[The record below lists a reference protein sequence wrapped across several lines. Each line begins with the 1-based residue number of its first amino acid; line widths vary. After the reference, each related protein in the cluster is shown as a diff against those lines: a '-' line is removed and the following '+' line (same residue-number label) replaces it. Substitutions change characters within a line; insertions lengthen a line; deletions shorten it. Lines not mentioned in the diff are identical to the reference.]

1 MEKNVYNNCIML
13 LNNAIEQ
20 LNPVEKSIVLLYME
34 ERTYEEM
41 EDILGINQG
50 SLRVKMNRIKDK
62 LRKLAKK

>member
-1 MEKNVYNNCIML
+1 
-13 LNNAIEQ
+13 
-20 LNPVEKSIVLLYME
+20 ME